1 MDHGDQVDRE
11 GREDRGA
18 PWVHLAASPGDAC
31 PGVLV
36 EVPNRRDLQ
45 SWDHLGVPGRVSREA
60 AFHRAH
66 RDPKGHPGPFLGLQ
80 VRTREGTVSRLEGRA
95 DQMNQGD

>member
-1 MDHGDQVDRE
+1 MDRE
-11 GREDRGA
+11 AREAHEGLEDRGD
-18 PWVHLAASPGDAC
+18 PWVHLEAYPGDAC

-66 RDPKGHPGPFLGLQ
+66 RDPKGHQGPFLGLQ
-80 VRTREGTVSRLEGRA
+80 VRTREGTASRLEGRA